1 MVQKEKAVN
10 RNSIILSLLCIALLS
25 ACGISNPFGN
35 DPLDGTS
42 WELVSIRENPPSKGS
57 HITISFEN
65 GQVRGNSGC
74 NTYGGEYTVRGDRI
88 EFGVLETTLMACA
101 DPALMEQE
109 SMFTRF
115 LGEAGE
121 FEILDE
127 HLRVY
132 TAGGEELYFKPVQI
146 SNP

>member
-1 MVQKEKAVN
+1 VKRKML
-10 RNSIILSLLCIALLS
+10 ILGILCITLLS
-25 ACGISNPFGN
+25 ACGIPNPFGN

-42 WELVSIRENPPSKGS
+42 WELVSIGENPPVKKS

-74 NTYGGEYTVRGDRI
+74 NTYGGEYKVRGDRI

-101 DPALMEQE
+101 DPALMELE

-115 LGEAGE
+115 LGETE
-121 FEILDE
+121 QFEIVDE
-127 HLRVY
+127 QLRVY
-132 TAGGEELYFKPVQI
+132 NAEGEALIFIPVQN
-146 SNP
+146 SYP